1 MIDSRLINSFY
12 DCKKV
17 RLVFVNKSD
26 IDFYSDEIKKIELY
40 NNFLTIVNKDGN
52 SISVNMDL
60 VNKILYYN

>member
-17 RLVFVNKSD
+17 RLVFINKSD